1 MGLAIKKMVDVL
13 LQEINAQPV
22 YTVKE
27 LLFCKKIGPKVIHKV
42 GGPAVY
48 GYNLNIPLTPGTG
61 DEGFMY
67 V

>member
-1 MGLAIKKMVDVL
+1 MGLEIKKKVAVL

-27 LLFCKKIGPKVIHKV
+27 LLFCKKLGPKVIHIV
-42 GGPAVY
+42 GGPTVY
-48 GYNLNIPLTPGTG
+48 GCNLNIPLTPGIG